1 MIPQIPDIPAEIDF
15 RGGERGRY
23 AKRLGEGF
31 RIVIL
36 KKKPK
41 RKKAYPCLSSK
52 LRASSCAK

>member
-1 MIPQIPDIPAEIDF
+1 MKRTNKIPQIPDIPAEIDF

-23 AKRLGEGF
+23 AKRFGEGF

-41 RKKAYPCLSSK
+41 RKKA
-52 LRASSCAK
+52 